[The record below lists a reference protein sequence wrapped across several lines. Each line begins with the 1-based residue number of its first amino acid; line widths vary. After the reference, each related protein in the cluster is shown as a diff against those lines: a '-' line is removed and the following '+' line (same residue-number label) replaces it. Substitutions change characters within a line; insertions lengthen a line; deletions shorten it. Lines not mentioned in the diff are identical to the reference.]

1 MTRLRPDWVAAD
13 LDSFANGR
21 NGDDN
26 LQVLL
31 KFEDRPKGMLWASGV
46 AADGLPQ
53 VGGLEWSQEHPNH
66 MTFTKFGRPK
76 TLPTRSGPVATAP
89 VNAVSR
95 IPAGHPE
102 GYLEAFATVCREA
115 AAFIWSGGQVSD
127 TLLPTVFGGLAGMDF
142 IRA

>member
-89 VNAVSR
+89 VNA
-95 IPAGHPE
+95 AKHPE
-102 GYLEAFATVCREA
+102 LLQMNPVQDPTASLNPHSVFPSYVAVPAPRGTRAGA
-115 AAFIWSGGQVSD
+115 AE
-127 TLLPTVFGGLAGMDF
+127 
-142 IRA
+142 